1 MLSFE
6 FEKNVIYPFRKNEE
20 GFFMNNQEYVRILR
34 IKRFQK
40 IILLRIDKR
49 GKKMETAMH
58 TERKRGKRW
67 KKIIGWTVGV
77 IIGLLLIVAIGLYVY
92 ITRAHPTIDGEV
104 QLSGLQETVEVI
116 RDENGVPHIQANN
129 EDDLYIAQGYIQ
141 AQDRL
146 FQMDLSRRQAS
157 GRLSEVVG
165 EAALNNDKY
174 FLTLGLR
181 RAAEASYE
189 EYSTSAKNVLAKFAE
204 GVNLYIDELR
214 ENGKWPIEFT
224 ILGYEPEAW
233 TPIDSL
239 TIGKYMAFDLGG
251 HWKSQAFRYYLLQN
265 FSEEKAYDLFPT
277 YPEDAPYIVG
287 QDELDIESSFTH
299 AVIPHEYNGS
309 NNWVVSGD
317 KTASGKPILADD
329 PHLSLATPSIWYQM
343 HLEAPTVN
351 VSGVIFAGIPGIILG
366 HNDSISWGV
375 TNTGPDVQDL
385 YIEKRNPDNPHEFL
399 FNEQWEEAEVIE
411 HDIQIKDKEPEEYE
425 VVITRHG
432 PVVSEFAADSG
443 KETVLSL
450 QWTALEPSSEL
461 EAVLNMNKANN
472 WEEFEKALEGFHTPA
487 QNFVFASVD
496 GTIAYKANGKIPIRK
511 KGDGL
516 LPVPGWTDEY
526 GWEDYIPYDELPRT
540 VNPDKGFIS
549 TANNKVIGDDYP
561 YHISHDWAQ
570 PFRQMRIQ
578 EVLST
583 SKDITAQDMMDLQMD
598 QMNLQAREFAPV
610 FLEQLQASNNERI
623 VEALSIL
630 KDWDYIDSQEQAAPL
645 IFNLW
650 MLEIQDVLFEAEIP
664 EETLDLFGGRRQAV
678 DQLIRHAT
686 EGNPGPW
693 IEERGGIV
701 KVLETS
707 LLRVIDDLEP
717 QQGKNMA
724 KWQWGDYHQIYFPHP
739 LSSVKPLNLLFNQK
753 GKIPVGGSAVTV
765 QAAAFKDDGTVNH
778 GGSWRFV
785 IDMNDSMNG
794 HHLVGPGQS
803 GHVFNKWYQNQLER
817 WVTGEYHETRL
828 DKVNGK
834 SLSLKPVE

>member
-1 MLSFE
+1 M
-6 FEKNVIYPFRKNEE
+6 RR
-20 GFFMNNQEYVRILR
+20 Q
-34 IKRFQK
+34 
-40 IILLRIDKR
+40 KR
-49 GKKMETAMH
+49 GKTMEVAVH
-58 TERKRGKRW
+58 SEVQRGKRW
-67 KKIIGWTVGV
+67 KKVLAWTIGIV
-77 IIGLLLIVAIGLYVY
+77 IVLLVAIAMGLYTY
-92 ITRAHPTIDGEV
+92 MTRAHPKIEGEIN
-104 QLSGLQETVEVI
+104 LSGLNDTVEVI
-116 RDENGVPHIQANN
+116 RDENGVPHIRASN
-129 EDDLYIAQGYIQ
+129 EEDLYLAQGYIQ

-181 RAAEASYE
+181 RAAKASYE
-189 EYSTSAKNVLAKFAE
+189 QYSASAKHVLDKFAE
-204 GVNLYIDELR
+204 GVNLYIHELR
-214 ENGKWPIEFT
+214 ENGKWPIEFE
-224 ILGYEPEAW
+224 LLRYEPEDW

-251 HWKSQAFRYYLLQN
+251 HWENQAFRYYLLQN
-265 FSEEKAYDLFPT
+265 FPEEKAYDLFPS
-277 YPEDAPYIVG
+277 YPEDAPYIISKE
-287 QDELDIESSFTH
+287 ELNIEKSFAQ

-309 NNWVVSGD
+309 NNWVVSGA
-317 KTASGKPILADD
+317 KTASGKPVLADD

-366 HNDSISWGV
+366 HNEQIAWGV

-385 YIEKRNPDNPHEFL
+385 YIEKRNPNNPYEFL
-399 FNEQWEEAEVIE
+399 YNDSWEEAEVIKE
-411 HDIQIKDKEPEEYE
+411 EIQIKDEKSVEYE

-443 KETVLSL
+443 KDTVLSL

-461 EAVLNMNKANN
+461 EAVLKMNKSGN

-487 QNFVFASVD
+487 QNFVFASTD

-526 GWEDYIPYDELPRT
+526 GWDDYIPYDELPRT
-540 VNPDKGFIS
+540 VNPKEGFIS

-578 EVLST
+578 EVLSGT
-583 SKDITAQDMMDLQMD
+583 THITAEDMMNLQMD
-598 QMNLQAREFAPV
+598 QMNLQAKEFLP
-610 FLEQLQASNNERI
+610 FFIDLLEVSSNDKIRQ
-623 VEALSIL
+623 ALSIL
-630 KDWDYIDSQEQAAPL
+630 VEWDYFDSPEQAAPL
-645 IFNLW
+645 LFNLW
-650 MLEIQDVLFEAEIP
+650 MIEIQEVLFEEEIP
-664 EETLDLFGGRRQAV
+664 QETLDLFGGMRQAV
-678 DQLIRHAT
+678 DQLLRKAI
-686 EGNPGPW
+686 EGKPGPW
-693 IEERGGIV
+693 IDEHEGIV
-701 KVLETS
+701 NVLEES
-707 LLRVIDDLEP
+707 LLRVIEEIKS
-717 QQGKNMA
+717 QQGNNME

-739 LSSVKPLNLLFNQK
+739 LSSVKPLHLLFNQE
-753 GKIPVGGSAVTV
+753 GKVPVGGSAVTV

-785 IDMNDSMNG
+785 IDMTDSTIG
-794 HHLVGPGQS
+794 YHLVGPGQS
-803 GHVFNKWYQNQLER
+803 GHVFHKWFHDQ
-817 WVTGEYHETRL
+817 L
-828 DKVNGK
+828 DKWVDGTYHKTNIK
-834 SLSLKPVE
+834 RVEGAVLTINPED